1 MKSAVNIPITK
12 IPEIVDE
19 DEDDLDDS
27 NVLIENIV
35 VESYQEKS
43 FSKENLLYFWNSFA
57 KRYEKVD
64 IRLFNILSVES
75 IELKNNVEIHLGLF
89 NSLQIENFERIKPQ
103 LLNYLMVNLEN
114 KQIQISV
121 YVVENADIPKPLTLN
136 EKFENMVKKNN
147 LLKEFKDRLNLDFD

>member
-35 VESYQEKS
+35 VESYQEKN